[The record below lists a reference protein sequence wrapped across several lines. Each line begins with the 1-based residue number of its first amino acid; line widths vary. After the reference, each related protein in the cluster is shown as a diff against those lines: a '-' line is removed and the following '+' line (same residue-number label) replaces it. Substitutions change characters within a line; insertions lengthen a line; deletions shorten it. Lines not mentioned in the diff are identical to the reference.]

1 MRIPVALAALGTALL
16 FATGAQARP
25 TQTVTIQ
32 FTSWITEQT
41 NHDIPPKGKL
51 NKGDYVAFR
60 DLLVNRKA
68 QFGKKAGKPAAYDIG
83 TMTSTGGSKTKIYVK
98 AYFPKIG
105 TITYGGPFVTRK
117 DGTTVVPITGGTGAF
132 AGATGTVII
141 GKGQAK
147 SPNTYIVTVP
157 HALNL
162 NTTGVA

>member
-1 MRIPVALAALGTALL
+1 MRIAVALAATCAALL
-16 FATGAQARP
+16 VATGAQARG
-25 TQTVTIQ
+25 TETVTIQ
-32 FTSWITEQT
+32 FTSWITQRT
-41 NHDIPPKGKL
+41 DHDLPPKGKL

-68 QFGKKAGKPAAYDIG
+68 QFGRKAGKPVAYDIG
-83 TMTSTGGSKTKIYVK
+83 TMTSTGGSGTKIYVK

-105 TITYGGPFVTRK
+105 TITYSGPFVTRK
-117 DGTTVVPITGGTGAF
+117 DGTAVVPITGGTGAF
-132 AGATGTVII
+132 AGATGTVVI
-141 GKGQAK
+141 GAGQAK